1 MLREKIDELRL
12 KLNELISKGATYE
25 EIYKVS
31 QELDRYITEYYKMQM
46 DATN

>member
-12 KLNELISKGATYE
+12 ELDELVLQGATYE

-31 QELDRYITEYYKMQM
+31 QELDKYIAEYYRSLQ
-46 DATN
+46 